1 MNILFVGTPECAV
14 PSLAKILQ
22 AGHPLVG
29 VVTQPD
35 KEKGR
40 KRILTPSPVK
50 QFAIANNLACF
61 TPRSI
66 RREPEFIQMVKDTLK
81 PDLVIVVAF
90 GQILPKEFLEIP
102 PLGCINLHF
111 SLLPEYRGASPVAQA
126 ILDGKSLT
134 GVSTMYMSEGLD
146 EGDILLQRD
155 CPIGITE
162 NKASLE
168 SKLAQIGAEV
178 LMQTISA
185 IENKTVK
192 RIPQDSTKATYTT
205 KITTEMGKID
215 WAQPSLQIHNQ
226 VRGLNPDPMAFTFFR
241 GQRIRIIETSPESV
255 TSYDSQAANTYGTIV
270 ALQKGQPQ
278 GIKIQ
283 TGKGILIIQTLQP
296 EGKKPMKALDFA
308 NGCRIQIGEKF
319 E

>member
-1 MNILFVGTPECAV
+1 MNILFMGTPDCAV
-14 PSLAKILQ
+14 PSLEKILQ
-22 AGHPLVG
+22 AGHQLVG

-50 QFAIANNLACF
+50 QFALANNLNSF
-61 TPRSI
+61 TPRSV
-66 RREPEFIQMVKDTLK
+66 RKDPGFIEMVKDTLK

-90 GQILPKEFLEIP
+90 GQILPKDFLEIP
-102 PLGCINLHF
+102 PFGCINLHF
-111 SLLPEYRGASPVAQA
+111 SLLPEYRGASPVARA
-126 ILDGKSLT
+126 ILDGKTNT
-134 GVSTMYMSEGLD
+134 GVSTMYMSQGLD
-146 EGDILLQRD
+146 EGDIIMQQD
-155 CPIGITE
+155 CPIDISE
-162 NKASLE
+162 NKLSLE

-185 IENKTVK
+185 IVNKTVK
-192 RIPQDSTKATYTT
+192 RIPQDSTKASYTP

-215 WAQPSLQIHNQ
+215 WAQASLQIHNQ
-226 VRGLNPDPMAFTFFR
+226 VRALNPDPMAFAFFR

-255 TSYDSQAANTYGTIV
+255 SSDESKAANNHGTII
-270 ALQKGQPQ
+270 ALQKGQLQ

-283 TGKGILIIQTLQP
+283 TGKGILLIQTLQP
-296 EGKKPMKALDFA
+296 EGKKLMKALDFA